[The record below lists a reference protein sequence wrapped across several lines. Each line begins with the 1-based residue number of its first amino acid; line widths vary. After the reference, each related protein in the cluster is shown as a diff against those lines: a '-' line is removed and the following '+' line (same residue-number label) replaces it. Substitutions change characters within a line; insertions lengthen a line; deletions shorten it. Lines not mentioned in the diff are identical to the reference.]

1 MNGGLQA
8 HWQDEWILLRRKW
21 SYWNKLH
28 PKDQIDWE
36 DYYAENRKKIK
47 KSWHKIRIL
56 SHFALYLSII

>member
-1 MNGGLQA
+1 MNINGGLQA

-36 DYYAENRKKIK
+36 DYYDEHRK
-47 KSWHKIRIL
+47 
-56 SHFALYLSII
+56 